1 MPMEI
6 KKPVSEFD
14 KALKA
19 ILRISKGDMKLMLA
33 REKRANA
40 GNPKR
45 GPKPKRL
52 TVGV

>member
-1 MPMEI
+1 MED

-14 KALKA
+14 EALKA
-19 ILRISKGDMKLMLA
+19 VLRVSKDDLNQMLEQ
-33 REKRANA
+33 EKRANA
-40 GNPKR
+40 GKPKR